1 MEELIPIVMFLCIAG
16 VAILRPITKPLGRLL
31 DAMAQERLAA
41 RSGGQSDDTR
51 MERVATLLEV
61 LNDRLDL
68 LDERV
73 QFVERLSDGRSRS
86 RIGVI
91 E

>member
-1 MEELIPIVMFLCIAG
+1 METLVPIVMFLCIAG
-16 VAILRPITKPLGRLL
+16 VAILRPITKPLGRLM
-31 DAMAQERLAA
+31 DAMAQDRIAA
-41 RSGGQSDDTR
+41 RTGQSGDAKT
-51 MERVATLLEV
+51 ERVVALLEV

-73 QFVERLSDGRSRS
+73 QFVERLSEGKSRG

>member
-1 MEELIPIVMFLCIAG
+1 MEAFIPIVMFLCIAG
-16 VAILRPITKPLGRLL
+16 VAILRPITKPLGRLM
-31 DAMAQERLAA
+31 DAMAQERLAV
-41 RSGGQSDDTR
+41 RSGHSDDSK

>member
-1 MEELIPIVMFLCIAG
+1 MEVFIPIVMFLCIAG
-16 VAILRPITKPLGRLL
+16 VAILRPITKPLGRLM

-41 RSGGQSDDTR
+41 RSGQSGDTK

-73 QFVERLSDGRSRS
+73 QFVERLSDGQSRS

>member
-1 MEELIPIVMFLCIAG
+1 MEALIPIVMFLCIAG
-16 VAILRPITKPLGRLL
+16 VAILRPITKPLGRLM

-41 RSGGQSDDTR
+41 RGGQPGDAR

>member
-1 MEELIPIVMFLCIAG
+1 MEALIPIVMFLCIAG
-16 VAILRPITKPLGRLL
+16 VAILRPITKPLGRLM

-41 RSGGQSDDTR
+41 RTGHSGDAR

>member
-1 MEELIPIVMFLCIAG
+1 MEALIPIVMFLCIAG
-16 VAILRPITKPLGRLL
+16 VAILRPITKPLGRLM

-41 RSGGQSDDTR
+41 RTGHAGDTK